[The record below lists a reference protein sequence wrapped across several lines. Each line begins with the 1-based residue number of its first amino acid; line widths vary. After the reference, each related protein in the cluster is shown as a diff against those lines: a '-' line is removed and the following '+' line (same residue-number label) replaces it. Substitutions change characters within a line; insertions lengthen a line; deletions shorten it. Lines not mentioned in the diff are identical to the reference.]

1 MVFSSSLF
9 LVYFLPVFLVAYY
22 LTPGKYRNWIALA
35 GSIIFYA
42 WGAPKFIFILLG
54 TTFIVFHLVRRM
66 SDTEK
71 RLHRRLL
78 LTLAVSINLGF
89 LIYFKYSNFL
99 VENLNGFLSVFGLN
113 GLHWTKLVMPI
124 GISFYTFETIT
135 YVVDVYRKIHKPL
148 KSFWDYQLYIILFPK
163 LIAGPII
170 RYHEIADQ
178 IVDRSATETPD
189 NRIIGLY
196 RFILGLAKKVLIA
209 NVLGEQ
215 VDQIFAMG
223 PGNISSPMAWIGI
236 IAYSFQIYYDFS
248 GYSDMAIGLGK
259 MMGFTFMEN
268 FNNPYISRTIT
279 EFWRRWHI
287 TLGRWMKN
295 YLYIPLGGN
304 RVKTRGRLFFNL
316 WLVFL
321 FSGLWHGAAW
331 NFVVWGGFH
340 GLFLILDRLFLLKW
354 SEKMGKI
361 PSVLLTYLIT
371 LVGWVLFRSE
381 SLGDA
386 WTYLG
391 KMFSFESWYPAW
403 TLNPQ
408 FWIILAAGAFFAF
421 FGVIRG
427 VENWQMKMIDQPYN
441 GKKLWIGGAIA
452 LVLLAWSLA
461 SITSAGFNPF
471 IYFRF

>member
-9 LVYFLPVFLVAYY
+9 LVYFLPVFLICYY
-22 LTPGKYRNWIALA
+22 LVPRKFRNWVALA
-35 GSIIFYA
+35 GSIFFYS
-42 WGAPKFIFILLG
+42 WGAPKFIFVILG
-54 TTFIVFHLVRRM
+54 TTFIDFHLVRWM
-66 SDTEK
+66 SATK
-71 RLHRRLL
+71 TRLYRRLL
-78 LTLAVSINLGF
+78 LMLSVSINLGL
-89 LIYFKYSNFL
+89 LIYFKYSGFFID
-99 VENLNGFLSVFGLN
+99 NLNSFLTVFGLN
-113 GLHWTKLVMPI
+113 GVHWTRLIMPI

-135 YVVDVYRKIHKPL
+135 YVVDVYRRIHAPL
-148 KSFWDYQLYIILFPK
+148 KNFWDYQLYIILFPK

-178 IVDRSATETPD
+178 IVDRSTSETAD

-209 NVLGEQ
+209 NVLGQQ

-223 PGNISSPMAWIGI
+223 PENISSSMAWIGI

-268 FNNPYISRTIT
+268 FNNPYISRSIT

-295 YLYIPLGGN
+295 YLYIPLGGS
-304 RVKTRGRLFFNL
+304 RVNSQWRLFFNL
-316 WLVFL
+316 WIVFL

-340 GLFLILDRLFLLKW
+340 GLFLILDRLFLLRW
-354 SEKMGKI
+354 SDRMGKI

-381 SLGDA
+381 SLNDA
-386 WTYLG
+386 WIYLG
-391 KMFSFESWYPAW
+391 RMFSFSGAFPGW
-403 TLNPQ
+403 TLDLQ
-408 FWIILAAGAFFAF
+408 FWTMLLVGAFFGF
-421 FGVIRG
+421 YGMFGSI
-427 VENWQMKMIDQPYN
+427 EKWQMQMIDQPYN
-441 GKKLWIGGAIA
+441 GRKLWIGGGIA
-452 LVLLAWSLA
+452 LVFLLFSLA

>member
-35 GSIIFYA
+35 ASIIFYA

-54 TTFIVFHLVRRM
+54 TTFIVFHLVRWM
-66 SDTEK
+66 SETER

-78 LTLAVSINLGF
+78 LTLAVSVNLVF

-99 VENLNGFLSVFGLN
+99 VDNLNSFLSVFGLN
-113 GLHWTKLVMPI
+113 GIHWTKLVMPI

-148 KSFWDYQLYIILFPK
+148 KNFWDYQLYIILFPK

-178 IVDRSATETPD
+178 IVDRSASETPD

-223 PGNISSPMAWIGI
+223 PGNISSPIAWIGI

-304 RVKTRGRLFFNL
+304 RVKTMGRLFFNL

-354 SEKMGKI
+354 SEKMGKV
-361 PSVLLTYLIT
+361 PSILLTYLVT

-386 WTYLG
+386 WIYLG

-403 TLNPQ
+403 TLSPQ

-421 FGVIRG
+421 YGAIGR
-427 VENWQMKMIDQPYN
+427 VEKWQMKMIDEPYN

-452 LVLLAWSLA
+452 LVSLAWSMA

>member
-9 LVYFLPVFLVAYY
+9 LVYFLPVFLIAYY
-22 LTPGKYRNWIALA
+22 ITPGKYRNWIILA
-35 GSIIFYA
+35 GSIVFYS
-42 WGAPKFIFILLG
+42 WGAPKFIFVILG
-54 TTFIVFHLVRRM
+54 TTFIDFHLVRWM
-66 SDTEK
+66 SGMQK

-78 LTLAVSINLGF
+78 LALSVSMNLGL
-89 LIYFKYSNFL
+89 LIYFKYSGFFID
-99 VENLNGFLSVFGLN
+99 NLNSFLSLFGMS
-113 GLHWTKLVMPI
+113 GVHWAKLIMPI

-135 YVVDVYRKIHKPL
+135 YVVDVYRRVHAPL
-148 KSFWDYQLYIILFPK
+148 KNFWDYQTYIILFPK

-178 IVDRSATETPD
+178 IVDRSASETAD

-223 PGNISSPMAWIGI
+223 PGNITAPTAWIGV

-304 RVKTRGRLFFNL
+304 RVKTNGRLFFNL

-331 NFVVWGGFH
+331 NFVVWGAFH
-340 GLFLILDRLFLLKW
+340 GLFLILDRLFLMKW
-354 SEKMGKI
+354 SEKMGKV

-371 LVGWVLFRSE
+371 LVGWVLFRSD

-386 WTYLG
+386 WIYLG
-391 KMFSFESWYPAW
+391 TMFSFESWYPGW
-403 TLNPQ
+403 TLDPK
-408 FWIILAAGAFFAF
+408 FWMILVVAAFFAF
-421 FGVIRG
+421 YGLIGG
-427 VENWQMKMIDQPYN
+427 VEKWQMKMINEPYN
-441 GKKLWIGGAIA
+441 GKKLWIAGGMAV
-452 LVLLAWSLA
+452 VLLLWSMG